1 MLTTEGE
8 AFSETEL
15 TSCLEALVGAGRA
28 KEIAAAGK
36 DGGEFFT
43 AGHFADEILG
53 FEDFAG
59 DNANQGGDDFAD
71 DGQAQ

>member
-28 KEIAAAGK
+28 KEIAAVK

-59 DNANQGGDDFAD
+59 DSANDGGDVFAD

>member
-28 KEIAAAGK
+28 KEIASVS
-36 DGGEFFT
+36 DGGEYFT
-43 AGHFADEILG
+43 PGHFADEVLG

-59 DNANQGGDDFAD
+59 DAASGGGVFAD
-71 DGQAQ
+71 DGQEQ